1 MSEDKTKAAK
11 ALQGVKGM
19 NDMLPA
25 DADGNRANAPTR
37 HLASKGVVVASD
49 DPAHLVSVVGLENV
63 IVVRTKDAT
72 LVCRADMAEKV
83 KEIAG
88 AVPPELQ

>member
-1 MSEDKTKAAK
+1 
-11 ALQGVKGM
+11 
-19 NDMLPA
+19 
-25 DADGNRANAPTR
+25 
-37 HLASKGVVVASD
+37 VV
-49 DPAHLVSVVGLENV
+49 H
-63 IVVRTKDAT
+63 TKDAT